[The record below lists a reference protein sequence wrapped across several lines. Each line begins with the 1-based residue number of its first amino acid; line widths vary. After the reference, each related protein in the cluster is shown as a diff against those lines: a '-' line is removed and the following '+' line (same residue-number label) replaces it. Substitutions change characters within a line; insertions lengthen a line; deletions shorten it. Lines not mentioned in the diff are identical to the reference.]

1 MHMVRAIRGAT
12 TVRENTKE
20 EIFNATTQL
29 VVEIIKQNGLTQDDI
44 ISIIFSV
51 TSDLDAAFPAAAVR
65 QMGFDRTA
73 MLCTYEMDVP
83 GSLRKCIRVLMHV
96 ETDRRNDEL
105 KYIYLKEAVK
115 LRPDIVQ
122 QNGRMED

>member
-1 MHMVRAIRGAT
+1 MVRAIRGAT
-12 TVRENTKE
+12 TVKDNTRE
-20 EIFNATTQL
+20 EIFSATTEL
-29 VVEIIKQNGLTQDDI
+29 VSEIIEQNGLTRDDI

-83 GSLRKCIRVLMHV
+83 GSLKKCIRVLMHV
-96 ETDRRNDEL
+96 ETGKRNDEL
-105 KYIYLKEAVK
+105 KYIYLKEAKK